1 MTVAPPEHPAR
12 DPITDEP
19 PTVEAP
25 TGFSLA
31 ANFLPVAHLVL
42 GTWIVL
48 DAFDGL
54 GARFGAALAVVYLLP
69 PLAVRVS
76 FAFFGRPRGELR
88 QTDAAYR
95 VWWLSQQWQM
105 LFARLPALE
114 EALRLV
120 PGLYAAW
127 IALWGGRLSPRAFVA
142 PGVRI
147 LDRPLIEIEAGAVVG
162 FAATLTGHA
171 GVRAADGGWAVIVA
185 APRVEADALVGA
197 GCGLGPGAVLRR
209 GAMLPAGRRLGP
221 GAVWPRPGATDAE
234 DDA

>member
-1 MTVAPPEHPAR
+1 MTAAPPDRAGR
-12 DPITDEP
+12 DPIDDEP
-19 PTVEAP
+19 PIAEAP
-25 TGFSLA
+25 TAFSLA
-31 ANFLPVAHLVL
+31 ANFVPIAHL
-42 GTWIVL
+42 
-48 DAFDGL
+48 GL
-54 GARFGAALAVVYLLP
+54 GAWFVLGLFDGWSARCVVALAVVYLLP
-69 PLAVRVS
+69 PVAVRLS
-76 FAFFGRPRGELR
+76 FALFGRPRGELR
-88 QTDAAYR
+88 QTDTAYR

-120 PGLYAAW
+120 PGLYASW

-147 LDRPLIEIEAGAVVG
+147 LDRPLVEVEAGAVIG
-162 FAATLTGHA
+162 FTATLAGHA

-209 GAMLPAGRRLGP
+209 GAVLPIGRRLGP
-221 GAVWPRPGATDAE
+221 GAVWPRMGTKGVEDGA
-234 DDA
+234 